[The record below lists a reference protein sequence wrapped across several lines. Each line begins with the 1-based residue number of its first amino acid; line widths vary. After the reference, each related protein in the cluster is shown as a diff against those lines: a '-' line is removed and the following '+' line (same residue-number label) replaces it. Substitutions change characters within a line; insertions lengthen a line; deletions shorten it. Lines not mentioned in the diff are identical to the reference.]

1 MFFSALGNVEV
12 LELRSDL
19 KAVDDIA
26 NRVTIDAT
34 SIRAKLANFENQSE
48 SERTQAV
55 GKLRENLALLVDD
68 MAKELTKM
76 AIKLNPIKTSN
87 ETESPTKK
95 PGDRM
100 SKILSL
106 SDSTDQDSDKSESRR
121 KSRKLKRRR
130 KIPKSQAELSD
141 STTDL
146 SSKSED
152 MVDKGTGIVKDE
164 PFIISQNIDDLM
176 NGNAS
181 NSANESIRKENDFL
195 GFDND
200 DDDFEI
206 GIKTE
211 LNDTFS
217 SQLLTSQKPVSQ
229 SSNGPKDRDAD
240 SDEST
245 EIIDHDKELKA
256 ATEKTT
262 ENSAIESMEVDEDRS
277 SSVASLSDNNDMIN
291 EDDDSDDD
299 DEDIRKYVKT
309 TIL

>member
-1 MFFSALGNVEV
+1 M

-48 SERTQAV
+48 SERAQAV